1 MLAGSRE
8 LGGQGVG
15 RREKEGWVPS
25 RHSREKGVEGRDRGR
40 GPSSKSEVYGL
51 GTIPVRAKG
60 SN

>member
-1 MLAGSRE
+1 MREGNKE

-25 RHSREKGVEGRDRGR
+25 RHSREKEVAGRDRGR
-40 GPSSKSEVYGL
+40 GPNSRSEVCGL